1 MAMQKINYS
10 EALKFKI
17 LDLEYQIKDDFIILK
32 DAFIYIDVQLPTI
45 KILKYTTLIMLNAWL
60 PIKGK
65 QLIALASNI
74 YKVIIR

>member
-1 MAMQKINYS
+1 MQKMNYT
-10 EALKFKI
+10 EALKYKI
-17 LDLEYQIKDDFIILK
+17 QDLEYQINDDFIILK
-32 DAFIYIDVQLPTI
+32 DALIYMNVQLPTI
-45 KILKYTTLIMLNAWL
+45 KVIKYATLIMLNAWL

>member
-1 MAMQKINYS
+1 MQKINYS

-17 LDLEYQIKDDFIILK
+17 KDLEYQINDDFIILK
-32 DAFIYIDVQLPTI
+32 DAFIYMNVQLPTI
-45 KILKYTTLIMLNAWL
+45 KIIQHTALIMLNAWL

-74 YKVIIR
+74 FKVIIR